1 MSLTCYFI
9 QEKQGETKWKE
20 ETHDK
25 NNKLG
30 PFKTSPPGKEKQEM
44 TGADLSFKIFLLI
57 C

>member
-9 QEKQGETKWKE
+9 QGKQGETKWKG

-30 PFKTSPPGKEKQEM
+30 PFKTNPSEEKARK
-44 TGADLSFKIFLLI
+44 GGGRSVFSNFFGN
-57 C
+57 